1 MVANVGLPAG
11 KEAAQAQEAAG
22 PDEVITADHV
32 ADAEAESGPI
42 HHGAAAS
49 ADDEEERGGSSD
61 EEEVYAPASATTPA
75 VEKGKEVAEGESLP
89 NYAPGEL
96 APALADK
103 KAHFA
108 ADDDAAAAS
117 SGPQVGGSAAALPGS
132 SHTA

>member
-1 MVANVGLPAG
+1 M
-11 KEAAQAQEAAG
+11 
-22 PDEVITADHV
+22 ITPENV

-42 HHGAAAS
+42 HHGAVAS

-61 EEEVYAPASATTPA
+61 EEEVYAPASATTPGL
-75 VEKGKEVAEGESLP
+75 EKGKAVEGESLP
-89 NYAPGEL
+89 GYAPGQL
-96 APALADK
+96 APPLADK

-108 ADDDAAAAS
+108 DDAAAAS